1 MTKQDKRFLA
11 KPGAVVLKKNK
22 LELIDFYI
30 NKGTTLKFFVS
41 LILIIIGLGGF
52 IDPEKLQIFNSIIP
66 SCILIFLG
74 LSVFFYLSTLR
85 NRLTIFLDNHD
96 QTIRFIRQ
104 KGNVKTALLNY
115 QFSDISSIQKVHFK
129 CKHLS
134 SSMETKSIIQD
145 RYAIHLSF
153 ADGKVIRIGEGTNQK
168 FTDEQGQKIV
178 SYLKIDSL
186 ETCELPMETSEDLQR
201 FKEKNS

>member
-1 MTKQDKRFLA
+1 MAQQDNRFLA
-11 KPGAVVLKKNK
+11 KPGAVILKKNK
-22 LELIDFYI
+22 LELIDFYT
-30 NKGTTLKFFVS
+30 NKGTTILFFVA
-41 LILIIIGLGGF
+41 LVLVVIGLGGF

-74 LSVFFYLSTLR
+74 ICGFFYLFTLR
-85 NRLTIFLDNHD
+85 NRLTIFLDNQD

-145 RYAIHLSF
+145 RYAIHLCFS
-153 ADGKVIRIGEGTNQK
+153 DGKVIRIGEGTNQK
-168 FTDEQGQKIV
+168 FSDEQGQKIV
-178 SYLKIDSL
+178 SYLKLDSL
-186 ETCELPMETSEDLQR
+186 ETCELTMETSEDLQR
-201 FKEKNS
+201 FKEKNG

>member
-1 MTKQDKRFLA
+1 MENQDKRFLA
-11 KPGAVVLKKNK
+11 KPGAVLLKKNK
-22 LELIDFYI
+22 LELIDIYT
-30 NKGTTLKFFVS
+30 NKSTTFIFFIA
-41 LILIIIGLGGF
+41 LILIIIGLGRF
-52 IDPEKLQIFNSIIP
+52 IDPEKLQFFGSIIP
-66 SCILIFLG
+66 SCILIVLG
-74 LSVFFYLSTLR
+74 LCGFIYLFTLR
-85 NRLTIFLDNHD
+85 NRLTIFLDNQD

-145 RYAIHLSF
+145 RYAIHLTFS
-153 ADGKVIRIGEGTNQK
+153 DGKLIRIGEGTNQK
-168 FTDEQGQKIV
+168 FSDEQGQKIV

-186 ETCELPMETSEDLQR
+186 ETCELPMETSEDLQL